1 MECLSPRQILDINT
15 LAQSSSLRIVC
26 HSPPVNSIEHT
37 VEIFS
42 KTFKYFNNYLVP
54 RLTEIFMAR
63 DGEMKSVSGFNV
75 NKENTL
81 EIS

>member
-1 MECLSPRQILDINT
+1 MECLSSRQILDINT
-15 LAQSSSLRIVC
+15 VTQSSPLRIVC
-26 HSPPVNSIEHT
+26 HSPTVNNIQHT
-37 VEIFS
+37 VKLFS

-54 RLTEIFMAR
+54 RRTEIFMAR